1 MNIEGLDYNTQ
12 REKLVLP
19 EYGREI
25 QSMVDHAVG
34 IKDRAERQHCAE
46 SIIAIMDHMFPDGA
60 DAEEHHRKLWDHL
73 AIMSGFK
80 LDIDYP
86 FAVKQ
91 AEDIAKRPDPMD
103 YPKTRI
109 PVRHYG
115 SMMFELF
122 DRLKNMEPGKER
134 DELVKL
140 TANQMRRDLAQWS
153 HGSCDEEK
161 VAADLARFTD
171 GKIHLELKNFKFEKL
186 VLVHDNVLQKNNNGQ
201 RYNAQK
207 NGSQKNNNASQ
218 KNNNASQKNN
228 KKRNNK

>member
-115 SMMFELF
+115 FMMFELF

-171 GKIHLELKNFKFEKL
+171 GKIHLDLKNFKFEKL

-201 RYNAQK
+201 RNNAQK

-218 KNNNASQKNN
+218 KNN

>member
-25 QSMVDHAVG
+25 QSMVDHAVA

-171 GKIHLELKNFKFEKL
+171 GKIYLDLKNFKFEKL

-201 RYNAQK
+201 RNNAQK

-218 KNNNASQKNN
+218 KNN

>member
-25 QSMVDHAVG
+25 QSMVDHAVA

-60 DAEEHHRKLWDHL
+60 DVEDHHRKLWDHL

-91 AEDIAKRPDPMD
+91 AEDIAKRPEPMD

-171 GKIHLELKNFKFEKL
+171 GKIHLDLKNFKFEKL
-186 VLVHDNVLQKNNNGQ
+186 VLVHNNEQQKNNNGQ
-201 RYNAQK
+201 RNNAQK

-218 KNNNASQKNN
+218 KNN

>member
-60 DAEEHHRKLWDHL
+60 GVEDHERKLWDHL

-86 FAVKQ
+86 YAVKQ

-103 YPKTRI
+103 YPMTRI

-115 SMMFELF
+115 AMMFEIF
-122 DRLKNMEPGKER
+122 DRLKNMEPGAER

-171 GKIHLELKNFKFEKL
+171 GKIHLDLKNFKFEKL

-201 RYNAQK
+201 RNNAQK

-218 KNNNASQKNN
+218 KNN

>member
-25 QSMVDHAVG
+25 QNMVDHAVA

-46 SIIAIMDHMFPDGA
+46 SIIAIM
-60 DAEEHHRKLWDHL
+60 
-73 AIMSGFK
+73 SGFK

-86 FAVKQ
+86 YAVKQ
-91 AEDIAKRPDPMD
+91 AEDIAKKPDPMD
-103 YPKTRI
+103 YPMTRI

-115 SMMFELF
+115 AMMFEIF
-122 DRLKNMEPGKER
+122 DKLKNMEPGAER
-134 DELVKL
+134 EELVKL

-171 GKIHLELKNFKFEKL
+171 GKIQLDLKNFKFEKF
-186 VLVHDNVLQKNNNGQ
+186 VLPTGNVPQKNNH
-201 RYNAQK
+201 ASQK
-207 NGSQKNNNASQ
+207 NNNGSQKNNNG
-218 KNNNASQKNN
+218 SQKNN

>member
-60 DAEEHHRKLWDHL
+60 DAEEHYRKLWDHL

-171 GKIHLELKNFKFEKL
+171 GKIHLDLKNFKFEKL

-201 RYNAQK
+201 RNNAQK

-218 KNNNASQKNN
+218 KNN

>member
-171 GKIHLELKNFKFEKL
+171 GKTHLDLKNFKFEKL
-186 VLVHDNVLQKNNNGQ
+186 VLVHDNVMQKNNNGQ
-201 RYNAQK
+201 RNNAQK

-218 KNNNASQKNN
+218 KNN

>member
-171 GKIHLELKNFKFEKL
+171 GKIHLDLKNFKFEKL
-186 VLVHDNVLQKNNNGQ
+186 VLVHDNVLQKNSNGQ
-201 RYNAQK
+201 RNNTQK
-207 NGSQKNNNASQ
+207 NGSQ